1 MSTTNPFTRDKLLH
15 KILLEV
21 IDMKELN
28 IGRCIVQKRKEKG
41 ITQEQLADYI
51 GVSKASVSKWE
62 SGLSYPDILL
72 LPELATYFNISVDE
86 LLGYSP
92 QLTKEEIKKI
102 YNKLLHEFAVKSFDE
117 VIEECNKL
125 IKKYNSC
132 FPFLISMI
140 QLLLNYSTLSK
151 TDESKEEIFQK
162 CILLSKRVKDES
174 ENISL
179 IKKANTMEALAE
191 MALGNSEEVI
201 HLMDNKLDPYS
212 GDDVILINAYRMQ
225 GKAGKAK
232 EVNQILIYNKIIN
245 TLTLLNN
252 YLSLNMM
259 EPALFEKI
267 YSQGIQIIDCFNLK
281 EIWTNDVLGIHIV
294 AAQGYLIQE
303 NKEKALD
310 ALEQYVNTVC
320 SIRFPLS
327 FKENEYFTHVDKWFE
342 DNNCI
347 GTNTPID
354 EITIKK
360 SLIDIVAENPVFAP
374 LGEDERYSLLIK
386 KLKEK
391 LGEKNECNKY
401 RKS

>member
-1 MSTTNPFTRDKLLH
+1 
-15 KILLEV
+15 
-21 IDMKELN
+21 MKELN

-86 LLGYSP
+86 LLGYSV
-92 QLTKEEIKKI
+92 QLTKEDIKKI
-102 YNKLLHEFAVKSFDE
+102 YNKLSHEFAVKPFDE
-117 VIEECNKL
+117 VIEQCNKL
-125 IKKYNSC
+125 IKKYYSC

-140 QLLLNYSTLSK
+140 QLLLNYSTLAK
-151 TDESKEEIFQK
+151 TDVIKKEIFQK

-174 ENISL
+174 EDISY

-191 MALGNSEEVI
+191 MALGNSKEVI
-201 HLMDNKLDPYS
+201 HLLDNKLDPYS
-212 GDDVILINAYRMQ
+212 GDDVILINAYRVQ
-225 GKAGKAK
+225 GEAGKAK
-232 EVNQILIYNKIIN
+232 EVNQILLYNKVIN
-245 TLTLLNN
+245 TLTLLSN

-303 NKEKALD
+303 KKEKALD
-310 ALEQYVNTVC
+310 ALAQYVNTVC
-320 SIRFPLS
+320 SIQFPLS
-327 FKENEYFTHVDKWFE
+327 FKENKYFTYVDKWLE
-342 DNNCI
+342 DNNYI
-347 GTNTPID
+347 GINTPID
-354 EITIKK
+354 EIVIKK
-360 SLIDIVAENPVFAP
+360 NLVSVVAENPAFEP
-374 LGEDERYSLLIK
+374 LKEDERYSFLVK